1 MAWSH
6 FLYCFSL
13 ITTCITHAGGWVLGL
28 LVVFVKNTI
37 HLRLF
42 FSSLLCHTFWSHNLS
57 IFSTRTALIGFD
69 HDGRSFHI
77 TVTGKVALRFV
88 FSVIRCSLAA
98 FCRTACIWEGWWGP
112 VYVASPLVYS
122 GVLMFKPRLC
132 CDVGATENV
141 LHHPPL
147 QQAHIYQMRHSSW
160 ESHKK
165 KSRVAEQLWSCLLCF
180 LSLFFHFLSLSL
192 CRSLFVAHVYLWLS
206 LFRSYSSPN
215 FNTPVSSSV
224 ALWPMCSCLLDCL
237 VLEVFVLMSRHTF
250 ADWFGFSC
258 LINPNTP
265 FFPSIPGALLP
276 PNAFSFHPSSNCS
289 SPRNALSL

>member
-77 TVTGKVALRFV
+77 TFTGKVALRFV

-132 CDVGATENV
+132 CDVGATENL

-180 LSLFFHFLSLSL
+180 LSLFFHFLSLS
-192 CRSLFVAHVYLWLS
+192 V
-206 LFRSYSSPN
+206 
-215 FNTPVSSSV
+215 
-224 ALWPMCSCLLDCL
+224 
-237 VLEVFVLMSRHTF
+237 
-250 ADWFGFSC
+250 
-258 LINPNTP
+258 
-265 FFPSIPGALLP
+265 
-276 PNAFSFHPSSNCS
+276 
-289 SPRNALSL
+289 ALSLLLMFTCGSLCFVLILLQTSTHLFQVQWLSDQCAVVYSTVWCWRSLSWCLDTPLLTDLVFHAS